1 MTNTKPPEDM
11 TMPQQLSD
19 KAYQN
24 KKERNA
30 KYAAEHTTRVVL
42 NLNHKTDSDIIA
54 YLQTVTNKQ
63 GLIKELIRARMTDE
77 EVIKGLVHNRTKE
90 GHTA

>member
-1 MTNTKPPEDM
+1 MTNTKPPGDM

-42 NLNHKTDSDIIA
+42 NLNHKTDADIIS
-54 YLQTVTNKQ
+54 YLTAIQNKQ
-63 GLIKELIRARMTDE
+63 GLIKELIRARMTE
-77 EVIKGLVHNRTKE
+77 EGFTYDRSEN
-90 GHTA
+90 